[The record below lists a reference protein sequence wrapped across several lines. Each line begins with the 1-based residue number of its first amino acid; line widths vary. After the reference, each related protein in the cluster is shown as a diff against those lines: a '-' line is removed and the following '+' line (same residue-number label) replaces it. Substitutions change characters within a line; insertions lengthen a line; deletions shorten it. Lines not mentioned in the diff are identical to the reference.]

1 MAMMRRKLVAGNW
14 KMNGLLADRAF
25 LTELSAALSQTPD
38 ADILLCPPA
47 TLILAMAQT
56 KPEWLMLGG
65 QDCAMTQSGAHTG
78 DVSARML
85 ADLGCSHVIV
95 GHSERRAD
103 HGEDNAIVRAKA
115 KAALEAGL
123 TPILCVGETLEQRE
137 SGDAEAVV
145 ITQMR
150 ASLPECAADQIVIA
164 YEPVWAIGTGR
175 TASPE
180 DAQAMHAALRA
191 AWPGSDGDALRILYG
206 GSMNPANADALL
218 SQSDIDGGLI
228 GGASLKSEQFASIIR
243 TLR

>member
-1 MAMMRRKLVAGNW
+1 MMRRKLVAGNW
-14 KMNGLLADRAF
+14 KMNGLQKDGHF
-25 LTELSAALSQTPD
+25 LSDLAALHSETPN
-38 ADILLCPPA
+38 ADVLLCPPD
-47 TLILAMAQT
+47 TLLTSMAAAR
-56 KPEWLMLGG
+56 PDWLMLGG

-78 DVSARML
+78 DISAEML

-103 HGEDNAIVRAKA
+103 HGETDAVVRAKA
-115 KAALEAGL
+115 QAAIQAGL
-123 TPILCVGETLEQRE
+123 IPIIRVGETLEQRE
-137 SGDAEAVV
+137 SGLAETVV
-145 ITQMR
+145 VSQLR
-150 ASLPECAADQIVIA
+150 ASVPECDAGQVVIA

-191 AWPGSDGDALRILYG
+191 AWSGADSAALRILYG
-206 GSMNPANADALL
+206 GSMNPGNADALL

-228 GGASLKSEQFASIIR
+228 GGASLKPDQFASIIR

>member
-1 MAMMRRKLVAGNW
+1 
-14 KMNGLLADRAF
+14 
-25 LTELSAALSQTPD
+25 
-38 ADILLCPPA
+38 
-47 TLILAMAQT
+47 
-56 KPEWLMLGG
+56 
-65 QDCAMTQSGAHTG
+65 MTQSGAHTG

-85 ADLGCSHVIV
+85 AGLGCSHVIV

-228 GGASLKSEQFASIIR
+228 GGASLKPEQFASIIR

>member
-1 MAMMRRKLVAGNW
+1 MMRRKLVAGNW

-228 GGASLKSEQFASIIR
+228 GGASLKPEQFASIIR

>member
-1 MAMMRRKLVAGNW
+1 MTRTPLVAGNW

-228 GGASLKSEQFASIIR
+228 GGASLKPEQFASIIR